1 MEMSEQPLLISVYSR
16 QHRKTASS
24 SRKHLTFD
32 CDLKVM
38 TQELDS

>member
-1 MEMSEQPLLISVYSR
+1 MEMSAQPLLISVYSR
-16 QHRKTASS
+16 DSTEKLLHRAG
-24 SRKHLTFD
+24 SRTFD